1 MPDRSPNS
9 RDAFASAA
17 TPTLRLGLVPQI
29 LMLFRAFMA
38 SPHRNKTLLL
48 GIAIIVVVGATAFGQ
63 VQLNAW
69 NRPFYDALA
78 RKDLGE
84 FLAQLLVFG
93 VIAGGLLVLN
103 VAQAWLNLMTK
114 ITLREGL
121 GRALFDE

>member
-1 MPDRSPNS
+1 
-9 RDAFASAA
+9 
-17 TPTLRLGLVPQI
+17 
-29 LMLFRAFMA
+29 MLFRAFMA